1 MMRFEDMVAMDS
13 KDQVKALTA
22 WSGNTTTNMINI
34 DLNQLIIRLKEYQ
47 PEKVILFGSVG
58 REEVFSPTSDID
70 LAIIKT
76 TDQPFYKRNRDVRK
90 LLRSKIP
97 LDVFVFTPIEFESA
111 KQTNSFV
118 AEIEKTG
125 RVIYEQP
132 TQ

>member
-1 MMRFEDMVAMDS
+1 
-13 KDQVKALTA
+13 
-22 WSGNTTTNMINI
+22 MINI

-118 AEIEKTG
+118 AEIEKNG
-125 RVIYEQP
+125 QGYL
-132 TQ
+132 